1 MILLLIFAIA
11 DIVVV
16 VYILA
21 VKDSV
26 SYNYATNKF
35 ALNFYS
41 LQSSLYDSAN
51 VTFKNYL
58 SQEDAKTSW
67 NHVQE
72 TVS

>member
-1 MILLLIFAIA
+1 MA
-11 DIVVV
+11 DIVIVV
-16 VYILA
+16 ILA

-26 SYNYATNKF
+26 SYNYATNNF
-35 ALNFYS
+35 ALNFYL

-58 SQEDAKTSW
+58 SQEDARMSW
-67 NHVQE
+67 NHVQK